1 MAITGQVSLAR
12 VGEDVKVFNEEE
24 DINDIFDPAAS
35 PLLQPF
41 DHVTLYPGD
50 FTEIEAFDVPSDVYV
65 TILPGAAVRYGVDN
79 LGDASQLDRLS
90 DRYRDIGGAV
100 ENVADLN
107 LSSEFKTS
115 VEKQY
120 ARVRVYIPE
129 DQVGDRYPN
138 PYFEYN
144 TLDAAIETVNPGDEV
159 IVFPGTYYPSK
170 NLLVDD
176 VSWKFLPGTKVV
188 WDPDFERDLDTSD
201 PSNNVYP
208 HGLFDDSKDLNGLVD
223 GSSKSANILGDA
235 TFVIGTE
242 ADGDGN
248 GQRLLPRLED
258 SDYLSYYNDET
269 EANSDWREWHK
280 YSLLSIS
287 NNSSD
292 VTFEAR
298 RVVVE
303 NVIDGVVKFSK
314 CNSLDIDID
323 TVEVKSGQD
332 AGENVKNIEY
342 IDGTPLNPKVPAFF
356 ILNGNQNAAAADGDV
371 GVDISN
377 FVVETQNPFYLLTAL
392 NHSTTGDNERFAFD
406 NGTLSFSVEE
416 AETGENFEEA
426 IGFAKHSP
434 DEISVEDS
442 KLLSP
447 IVYEP
452 NADSPTELIIKESEV
467 SGGSDYALTVS
478 GDATNFGISLSG
490 AWLLSDAN
498 LSVKDDT
505 DAASGGGSTNL
516 EIKAYKNSFANKEI
530 ENFED
535 ALHEEINNVIWT
547 EDVESIR

>member
-12 VGEDVKVFNEEE
+12 VGEDVRVFREEA
-24 DINDIFDPAAS
+24 DINDIFDPSSS
-35 PLLQPF
+35 PLLQSF

-50 FTEIEAFDVPSDVYV
+50 FTEIDSFNIPSDVYV
-65 TILPGAAVRYGVDN
+65 TILPGADVRYGVDD
-79 LGDASQLDRLS
+79 LGEASQLDRLS
-90 DRYRDIGGAV
+90 DRYLDIGGAV

-129 DQVGDRYPN
+129 EKVGNTYPN

-144 TLDAAIETVNPGDEV
+144 TLDAAIENVSSGDEV
-159 IVFPGTYYPSK
+159 IVFPGTYYPTK
-170 NLLVDD
+170 NLLVND

-188 WDPDFERDLDTSD
+188 WDPDFVRDLDNLD
-201 PSNNVYP
+201 PSNQIYP
-208 HGLFDDSKDLNGLVD
+208 HGLFDDSKKPDGRIE

-248 GQRLLPRLED
+248 GQTLLKRLESD
-258 SDYLSYYNDET
+258 EESDYYNSGT
-269 EANSDWREWHK
+269 IAEADWKGWHK

-303 NVIDGVVKFSK
+303 NTIDGVVKFSK

-323 TVEVKSGQD
+323 TVEIKSSQD
-332 AGENVKNIEY
+332 AGQNVKDLEY
-342 IDGTPLNPKVPAFF
+342 IDGSPINPKVPAFF
-356 ILNGNQNAAAADGDV
+356 ILNGTQDRVAADGEIEV
-371 GVDISN
+371 NISN
-377 FVVETQNPFYLLTAL
+377 FSVGSGNPFYFLTAL
-392 NHSTTGDNERFAFD
+392 NHSTTGNNERYAFD
-406 NGTLSFSVEE
+406 KGKITVTVEK
-416 AETGENFEEA
+416 AENLEEA
-426 IGFAKHSP
+426 INFSEHSP
-434 DEISVEDS
+434 DKISVERS
-442 KLLSP
+442 KFLSP

-452 NADSPTELIIKESEV
+452 NPDSPTELIIKDSEI
-467 SGGSDYALTVS
+467 SAGSDHAIIVNGDVS
-478 GDATNFGISLSG
+478 NFGISLSG
-490 AWLLSDAN
+490 AWLLSDTN
-498 LSVKDDT
+498 FSIKDDT
-505 DAASGGGSTNL
+505 NSDTTLN
-516 EIKAYKNSFANKEI
+516 IKAYKNSFANKEI

-535 ALHEEINNVIWT
+535 ALHDEINNVIWT